1 MDARAVAGNLVIR
14 RADASDFDRVAA
26 LLREC
31 RLPVDGLRDALGRA
45 VIASRGAEI
54 VGCVAIEL
62 YEGVALLRSL
72 AVSASSRGQGLGG
85 LLTAQ
90 ALEMARELG
99 ARDVYLLTET
109 AADFFPR
116 FGFAV
121 EERAGAPAALRN
133 SVEFHS
139 ACPESARMMHARV
152 SL

>member
-1 MDARAVAGNLVIR
+1 MDARAVAEDLVIR
-14 RADASDFDRVAA
+14 RADLSDFDRVAA

-31 RLPVDGLRDALGRA
+31 RLPVDGLRDAFDRA
-45 VIASRGAEI
+45 LVASRGADI

-62 YEGVALLRSL
+62 YEGAALLRSL
-72 AVSASSRGQGLGG
+72 AVSASSRGHGVGG
-85 LLTAQ
+85 RLTTQ
-90 ALEMARELG
+90 ALEMARALG

-109 AADFFPR
+109 AGDFFPR

-121 EERAGAPAALRN
+121 EERAGAPAALQN

-139 ACPESARMMHARV
+139 ACPKSARMMHARL